1 MARFHHGSTKH
12 LIKNPI
18 EVWVG
23 DPRNPDDHMKIE
35 GTLKQEYC
43 SIEKL
48 EHEGDEVFKVS
59 RYVEYN
65 DPSGDPNVNCVGWA
79 KKITIPHR
87 RIVRDFRRNGDYA
100 SDFKFA
106 LELKKTGNIVWLYY
120 AAFKSRSIDRID
132 CSQCRG
138 RDSNHPLVVESSQSE

>member
-1 MARFHHGSTKH
+1 
-12 LIKNPI
+12 
-18 EVWVG
+18 
-23 DPRNPDDHMKIE
+23 MKIE
-35 GTLKQEYC
+35 GTLKQEQC

-48 EHEGDEVFKVS
+48 EHEGDEVFKVNM
-59 RYVEYN
+59 YVEY
-65 DPSGDPNVNCVGWA
+65 DSPSGDPHVNCVGWA
-79 KKITIPHR
+79 RKVVIPHR

-138 RDSNHPLVVESSQSE
+138 RDSNHPLVVEST